1 MKKTTLTILML
12 SSSLMLT
19 ACNDDD
25 HDYYHGEDHSSDINH
40 IKDPVVNTP
49 VAYTENGMSTFAADS
64 VVMTYRMKGVND
76 TEVQATTLVF
86 TPKTAVPVGGWPI
99 VVWAHGTTGVADV
112 CAPSGSPL
120 DPIIQSMIIKFLDLG
135 YVVVAPNYEGLG
147 EPGGKEAHPFLNV
160 KSEAYSITDAVVA
173 TRSWLGKQVSDKWV
187 TVGHSQGG
195 QAALG
200 AAQYAARANLKYK
213 GTVAIAPASNLAT
226 IFDFGTQYAQSLPA
240 AGPIGIYASLN
251 TYGALIVAGMQSQ
264 PNPAMYTQ
272 VFQSEA
278 AITAVDASTVC
289 ATPLG
294 GEFAAQMSIA
304 YPTNPSLLG
313 YLTLPDFMQV
323 PTVATFINKTAQ
335 PLTVKVTTP
344 IKIYQ
349 GKLDTTVPIVATDK
363 LVASARLNGTVIEAT
378 KDYITGPWDHTTA
391 YTSNIDNIVADVNA
405 MFAAQ

>member
-49 VAYTENGMSTFAADS
+49 VAYTLTDMSTSAADS
-64 VVMTYRMKGVND
+64 VVMTYKMKGVND

-112 CAPSGSPL
+112 CAPSVSTITGSTL
-120 DPIIQSMIIKFLDLG
+120 SLITDLLNAG

-173 TRSWLGKQVSDKWV
+173 TRSWLGNKVSDKWA

-213 GTVAIAPASNLAT
+213 GTVAVAPASNLAT
-226 IFDFGTQYAQSLPA
+226 IFDFGTEYAKPLPP
-240 AGPIGIYASLN
+240 AGQIGIYASLN

-272 VFQSEA
+272 VFQPEA
-278 AITAVDASTVC
+278 AITAADASTVC

-294 GEFAAQMSIA
+294 GEFAAQMSVA

-313 YLTLPDFMQV
+313 YLTLPNFMQV

-349 GKLDTTVPIVATDK
+349 GKLDTTVPIVATMQ
-363 LVASARLNGTVIEAT
+363 LIQSAEALGT
-378 KDYITGPWDHTTA
+378 KITEVVGPTWDHSSA
-391 YTSNIDNIVADVNA
+391 MDDNVDNIVADVNA